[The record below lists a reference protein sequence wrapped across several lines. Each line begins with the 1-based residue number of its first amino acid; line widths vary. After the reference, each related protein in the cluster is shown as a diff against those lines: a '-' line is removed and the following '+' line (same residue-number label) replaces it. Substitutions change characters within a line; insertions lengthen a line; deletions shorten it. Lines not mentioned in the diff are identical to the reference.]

1 MWRKTFLLGFLLPS
15 VSPLLFSSES
25 YSDAC
30 DPRSLPDPLTLR
42 PDRLTILINGY
53 SEARLPLLRSLA
65 ASYATHPLV
74 AAVLILWGNPSTPA
88 AALSSLATHGGAGG
102 FAPISVHRQPSP
114 SLNARFLPRAN
125 IRTRA
130 VAVCDDDV
138 EVEPRTLAFA
148 FAVWRSRGGAAL
160 VGLFARSHDL
170 DLEQRRWIYA
180 MHPDRY
186 SIVLTKFMIVGT
198 DYLRRYSCWG
208 RLSEARRLVDRERNC
223 EDILMNFV
231 TAMESGAG
239 PVLVGGRVRDWGDPR
254 NNGGISNS
262 SVDNGGSGV
271 VGIERVGLSARGGH
285 RKKRGDCITEFH
297 RMLGEMP
304 LRYSYGKVVDGVGE
318 QGLCR
323 KGGRLVLCDHQE

>member
-1 MWRKTFLLGFLLPS
+1 MWWKPPRFLLLLLFPL
-15 VSPLLFSSES
+15 VSPLLFSSDS

-42 PDRLTILINGY
+42 PDRLTVLINGY
-53 SEARLPLLRSLA
+53 SEARLPLLHSLA
-65 ASYATHPLV
+65 ASYAVQPLV
-74 AAVLILWGNPSTPA
+74 AAVLVLWGNTSTPA
-88 AALSSLATHGGAGG
+88 AALASLASDGGVGS
-102 FAPISVHRQPSP
+102 APISVIRQSSA
-114 SLNARFLPRAN
+114 SLNARFLPRAG

-138 EVEPRTLAFA
+138 EVDARTLAFA
-148 FAVWRSRGGAAL
+148 FSVWDSRGGASL

-186 SIVLTKFMIVGT
+186 SIVLTKFMILGT

-208 RLSEARRLVDRERNC
+208 RLSEAQQLVDRERNC

-231 TAMESGAG
+231 AAKESGAG

-254 NNGGISNS
+254 NNGGG
-262 SVDNGGSGV
+262 VGDGGGRV
-271 VGIERVGLSARGGH
+271 VGIERVGLSARSGH

-304 LRYSYGKVVDGVGE
+304 LKYSYGKVVEGVGE
-318 QGLCR
+318 QGLCE
-323 KGGRLVLCDHQE
+323 KGGKLVLCDHQD